1 MQSRRAGRGHGIRS
15 TFTRQLRLQSLLE
28 LFVERPVA
36 TAHHL
41 RVAEHELEGALHLAP
56 VQDDAHDVLPL
67 GNYARDLLRN
77 VRRALGMAGHEEQ
90 HAGRGRDALSQD
102 IVPAGAGLYAF
113 VVPYPEAP
121 VARWARQLNTASLS
135 LCE

>member
-1 MQSRRAGRGHGIRS
+1 M
-15 TFTRQLRLQSLLE
+15 
-28 LFVERPVA
+28 
-36 TAHHL
+36 
-41 RVAEHELEGALHLAP
+41 
-56 VQDDAHDVLPL
+56 LPL
-67 GNYARDLLRN
+67 GNYARALLRN